1 LDDEK
6 WVAVGRIL
14 RERGR
19 VGELT
24 AEIYSSQPGR
34 AEKLKNVVLGVA
46 GLKRPVQV
54 ERLWYHNGRPVF
66 KFFGIDSI
74 SDAVIWR
81 GADLLAPE
89 TERARP
95 EEGEY
100 SHAELIGCDIRS
112 GCEAGTSATEKPL
125 GIVRGIEDYGGQI
138 LLSVEKYA
146 EKSAGGEMLIPFVN
160 AICREIDVARKVIRV
175 ELPEGLADL

>member
-1 LDDEK
+1 LDDVN

-19 VGELT
+19 IGEVT

-34 AEKLKNVVLGVA
+34 AEKLKDVMLGLG
-46 GLKRPVQV
+46 GLRRPVQV

-66 KFFGIDSI
+66 KFYGIDSI
-74 SDAVIWR
+74 SDAEIWR
-81 GADLLAPE
+81 GAELLAPE
-89 TERARP
+89 SERARP
-95 EEGEY
+95 EPGEY
-100 SHAELIGCDIRS
+100 SHADLIGCEVRTLAA
-112 GCEAGTSATEKPL
+112 EQPL
-125 GIVRGIEDYGGQI
+125 GIVRGIEDYGSQI

-146 EKSAGGEMLIPFVN
+146 GKTARGEMLIPFVN

>member
-1 LDDEK
+1 LDDANL
-6 WVAVGRIL
+6 VAVGRLL

-19 VGELT
+19 IGELT

-34 AEKLKNVVLGVA
+34 AEKLKNLVLSLA

-66 KFFGIDSI
+66 KFVGIDSI
-74 SDAVIWR
+74 SDAEKWR

-89 TERARP
+89 SERAIP

-100 SHAELIGCDIRS
+100 SHAELIGC
-112 GCEAGTSATEKPL
+112 EMLAPEPV
-125 GIVRGIEDYGGQI
+125 GIVRAVEEYGGQT
-138 LLSVEKYA
+138 LLRVEKYA
-146 EKSAGGEMLIPFVN
+146 EKWGGGEMLVPFVN
-160 AICREIDVARKVIRV
+160 AICGEIDVARKTIRV

>member
-1 LDDEK
+1 MDDAK
-6 WVAVGRIL
+6 WIPVGRIF

-19 VGELT
+19 IGELT

-34 AEKLKNVVLGVA
+34 AEKLKDVVLSLA

-54 ERLWYHNGRPVF
+54 ERLWYHNGRPVV

-74 SDAVIWR
+74 SDAEIWR

-89 TERARP
+89 SERARP

-100 SHAELIGCDIRS
+100 SHADLIGCEIRAP
-112 GCEAGTSATEKPL
+112 EPL
-125 GIVRGIEDYGGQI
+125 GIVRGIEDYGSQI
-138 LLSVEKYA
+138 LLRVEKT
-146 EKSAGGEMLIPFVN
+146 AGGEMLVPFAK
-160 AICREIDVARKVIRV
+160 AICREIDVARKVIRA

>member
-1 LDDEK
+1 MDDAK
-6 WVAVGRIL
+6 WIVVGRIL

-19 VGELT
+19 IGELF

-34 AEKLKNVVLGVA
+34 AEKLKDVMLGLG

-54 ERLWYHNGRPVF
+54 ERLWYHSGRPVF

-74 SDAVIWR
+74 SDAESWR

-89 TERARP
+89 SERARP
-95 EEGEY
+95 EQGEY
-100 SHAELIGCDIRS
+100 SHADLIGCEIWAPD
-112 GCEAGTSATEKPL
+112 PM
-125 GIVRGIEDYGGQI
+125 GIVRGVDDYGGQTI
-138 LLSVEKYA
+138 LRVEKT
-146 EKSAGGEMLIPFVN
+146 AGGEMLVPFAK
-160 AICREIDVARKVIRV
+160 AICREIDVARKIIRA

>member
-1 LDDEK
+1 MDDAK
-6 WVAVGRIL
+6 WIVVGRIF

-19 VGELT
+19 IGELT

-34 AEKLKNVVLGVA
+34 AEKLKDVMLSLA

-66 KFFGIDSI
+66 KFVGIDSI
-74 SDAVIWR
+74 SDAEIWR

-89 TERARP
+89 SERARP
-95 EEGEY
+95 EQGEY
-100 SHAELIGCDIRS
+100 SHADLIGCEI
-112 GCEAGTSATEKPL
+112 CAPEPL
-125 GIVRGIEDYGGQI
+125 GIVRGIEDYGSQI
-138 LLSVEKYA
+138 LLRVEKT
-146 EKSAGGEMLIPFVN
+146 AGGEMLVPFAK
-160 AICREIDVARKVIRV
+160 AICREIDVARKIIRV

>member
-1 LDDEK
+1 MEDGN
-6 WVAVGRIL
+6 WVTVGRIL

-19 VGELT
+19 IGELT

-34 AEKLKNVVLGVA
+34 AEKLKNLVLSLA

-66 KFFGIDSI
+66 KFVGIDSI
-74 SDAVIWR
+74 SDAEKWR

-89 TERARP
+89 SERAIP

-100 SHAELIGCDIRS
+100 SHAELIGC
-112 GCEAGTSATEKPL
+112 EMLAPEPV
-125 GIVRGIEDYGGQI
+125 GIVRAVEEYGGQT
-138 LLSVEKYA
+138 LLRVEKYA
-146 EKSAGGEMLIPFVN
+146 EKWGGGEMLVPFVN
-160 AICREIDVARKVIRV
+160 AICREIDVARKTIRV

>member
-1 LDDEK
+1 LPDEHAENL
-6 WVAVGRIL
+6 VAVGKIL

-19 VGELT
+19 IGELT

-34 AEKLKNVVLGVA
+34 AEKLKDVVLSLA

-54 ERLWYHNGRPVF
+54 ERLWYHNGRTVF

-74 SDAVIWR
+74 SDAEIWR

-89 TERARP
+89 SERARP

-100 SHAELIGCDIRS
+100 SHAELIGCEI
-112 GCEAGTSATEKPL
+112 CAPEPL
-125 GIVRGIEDYGGQI
+125 GIVRAVEDYGGQT
-138 LLSVEKYA
+138 LLRVEKYA
-146 EKSAGGEMLIPFVN
+146 EKAAGGEMLVPFAK
-160 AICREIDVARKVIRV
+160 AICREIDVARKVIRA
-175 ELPEGLADL
+175 ELPEGLAEL

>member
-6 WVAVGRIL
+6 WIVVGRIL

-19 VGELT
+19 IGEVI

-34 AEKLKNVVLGVA
+34 AEKLKDVVLRLG
-46 GLKRPVQV
+46 GQNRPVRV
-54 ERLWYHNGRPVF
+54 ERRWYHNARPVF

-74 SDAVIWR
+74 SDAQSWR

-89 TERARP
+89 SERARP
-95 EEGEY
+95 EQGEY
-100 SHAELIGCDIRS
+100 SHADLIGCEMRAFAWEPPQ
-112 GCEAGTSATEKPL
+112 GVAL
-125 GIVRGIEDYGGQI
+125 GVVRAVEEFGGQV
-138 LLSVEKYA
+138 LLRVEKA
-146 EKSAGGEMLIPFVN
+146 SGGEMLVPFAN

-175 ELPEGLADL
+175 ELPEGLAEL

>member
-1 LDDEK
+1 LPDENAENL
-6 WVAVGRIL
+6 VAVGRIL

-19 VGELT
+19 IGELT

-34 AEKLKNVVLGVA
+34 AEKLKDVVLSLA

-74 SDAVIWR
+74 SDAEIWR

-89 TERARP
+89 SERARP
-95 EEGEY
+95 EQGEY
-100 SHAELIGCDIRS
+100 SHAELIGCEVRAP
-112 GCEAGTSATEKPL
+112 ELL
-125 GIVRGIEDYGGQI
+125 GVVRGIEDYGSQT
-138 LLSVEKYA
+138 LLRVEKHA
-146 EKSAGGEMLIPFVN
+146 GNGAGGEMLIPFVN
-160 AICREIDVARKVIRV
+160 AICREIDVARKIIRV

>member
-1 LDDEK
+1 MDEPK
-6 WVAVGRIL
+6 WISVGRIL

-19 VGELT
+19 IGELT

-34 AEKLKNVVLGVA
+34 AEKLKDVLLALG

-74 SDAVIWR
+74 SDAQAWR

-89 TERARP
+89 SERARP
-95 EEGEY
+95 QEGEY
-100 SHAELIGCDIRS
+100 SHADLIGCEIW
-112 GCEAGTSATEKPL
+112 APQPL
-125 GIVRGIEDYGGQI
+125 GIVRGVEDYGSQI
-138 LLSVEKYA
+138 LLRVEKT
-146 EKSAGGEMLIPFVN
+146 AGGEMLVPFAK
-160 AICREIDVARKVIRV
+160 AICREIDVARKVIRA
-175 ELPEGLADL
+175 ELPEGLAEL

>member
-1 LDDEK
+1 LDEPK
-6 WVAVGRIL
+6 WISVGRIL

-19 VGELT
+19 IGELT

-34 AEKLKNVVLGVA
+34 AEKLKDVLLALG

-74 SDAVIWR
+74 SDAQAWR

-89 TERARP
+89 SERARP
-95 EEGEY
+95 QEGEY
-100 SHAELIGCDIRS
+100 SHADLIGCEIW
-112 GCEAGTSATEKPL
+112 APQPL
-125 GIVRGIEDYGGQI
+125 GIVRGVEDYGSQI
-138 LLSVEKYA
+138 LLRVEKT
-146 EKSAGGEMLIPFVN
+146 AGGEMLVPFAK
-160 AICREIDVARKVIRV
+160 AICREIDVARKVIRA
-175 ELPEGLADL
+175 ELPEGLAEL